1 MKLFLNLGVKVFRL
15 LYLLLDGNS
24 EMRVARVVWVSD
36 GAGCL
41 AEAAPLDPVGGGE
54 VST

>member
-1 MKLFLNLGVKVFRL
+1 MFLNLEVRVFRR
-15 LYLLLDGNS
+15 LYLLPDGNS

-41 AEAAPLDPVGGGE
+41 AEAAPL
-54 VST
+54 